1 MNMKAAATLT
11 GSLLARK
18 GAAYPASYSAPTPS
32 PDDGDNSAPAERAYN
47 DPRVI
52 ASAPPP
58 PPTAEPAAPP
68 PVDDGPQMQDGRF
81 VEDVAPTDHG
91 SDTPMDQGSDTP
103 MDQGS
108 DTPTDQGSSPAP
120 LQEPRSGHKEPILSA
135 PEPEPVE
142 ESVSAPEPAP
152 VEEPVSAPE
161 PAPVEEAPA
170 PRPAVGAPQATEEP
184 GLPQSMDHM
193 GRVRLSVR
201 LDPDRYLRVK
211 MASARTRWSAQDIVI
226 AALDKYLG
234 NNAEKGAGNGNG
246 AAPGQSDEDAG

>member
-1 MNMKAAATLT
+1 MNMKAAASLT

-32 PDDGDNSAPAERAYN
+32 PDDGETSEKAERAYN

-58 PPTAEPAAPP
+58 PAAPAE
-68 PVDDGPQMQDGRF
+68 DGPQMQDGRF
-81 VEDVAPTDHG
+81 VEDVNPA
-91 SDTPMDQGSDTP
+91 DQGS
-103 MDQGS
+103 G
-108 DTPTDQGSSPAP
+108 PAP
-120 LQEPRSGHKEPILSA
+120 GAKEPILSA
-135 PEPEPVE
+135 PEP
-142 ESVSAPEPAP
+142 AAD
-152 VEEPVSAPE
+152 
-161 PAPVEEAPA
+161 APA
-170 PRPAVGAPQATEEP
+170 MEET
-184 GLPQSMDHM
+184 GLPPTMDKM

-234 NNAEKGAGNGNG
+234 NNAEKGPAEKANG
-246 AAPGQSDEDAG
+246 AAGQDGEDAG

>member
-1 MNMKAAATLT
+1 MNMKTAATLT

-32 PDDGDNSAPAERAYN
+32 PDEGETPEKTERAYN

-58 PPTAEPAAPP
+58 PAEPVAPAAPAE
-68 PVDDGPQMQDGRF
+68 PVAPAEDGPQMQDGRF
-81 VEDVAPTDHG
+81 VEDVNPTG
-91 SDTPMDQGSDTP
+91 QGSD
-103 MDQGS
+103 
-108 DTPTDQGSSPAP
+108 PAP
-120 LQEPRSGHKEPILSA
+120 GAKEPIIS
-135 PEPEPVE
+135 
-142 ESVSAPEPAP
+142 SPEPAP
-152 VEEPVSAPE
+152 VEEPVSASGPE
-161 PAPVEEAPA
+161 ADA
-170 PRPAVGAPQATEEP
+170 QAMEEP
-184 GLPQSMDHM
+184 GLPPTMDKM

-234 NNAEKGAGNGNG
+234 NNAENG
-246 AAPGQSDEDAG
+246 AAGKGNGVAAGRDGEDAG